1 MNLKQA
7 LTIVTIITAILATLL
22 LMLIPYGQ
30 AFGEETL
37 TLSPFSFTLHGTVDQ
52 VAREEFAHTPLD
64 DTTTFHPGASLLYK
78 DSDANLQLGAFY
90 FLDSFG
96 NHAGGVLG
104 GPSWDFLDNYLGVGL
119 VGGIYVREEVPGT
132 LNGFPISLKTAGV
145 EIAPLAAITGSVA
158 VPVTKDVDIEVNCA
172 ANWLVNNCQIG
183 FRLEF

>member
-1 MNLKQA
+1 MKPRQA
-7 LTIVTIITAILATLL
+7 LTMAAFLAAILATLL

-37 TLSPFSFTLHGTVDQ
+37 TMSPFSFTLHGVTDE
-52 VAREEFAHTPLD
+52 VARDEFAYTPLD

-104 GPSWDFLDNYLGVGL
+104 GPSWDFLDNYVGVGL
-119 VGGIYVREEVPGT
+119 VGGIYVREKVPGT

-145 EIAPLAAITGSVA
+145 EIAPLAAITGSVS
-158 VPVTKDVDIEVNCA
+158 VPISDNISIEVNSA
-172 ANWLVNNCQIG
+172 SNYLINNVQLG
-183 FRLEF
+183 VRFGL